1 MPARK
6 PADSFAARRLSKL
19 GVQAPAVVTP
29 KLVFTKTPGPKDLVV
44 LGRVRAPV
52 GTKGQLRV
60 ASLFPGDVQESVLFE
75 AQQLWAKGPKPADWL
90 LLDVTL
96 AQPVGKEARMGFA
109 QIDSRD
115 LAEQMLGFELGV
127 SRAELPEPEDDEFY
141 WEDLVGCAVTNRQG
155 EALGLVERLET
166 NGVHDWIVVGRH
178 WIPYVDRYIDQV
190 DLAAKTIAV
199 DWQPDWTV

>member
-6 PADSFAARRLSKL
+6 PDDSFAARRLSKL
-19 GVQAPAVVTP
+19 GVQAPAVVIP
-29 KLVFTKTPGPKDLVV
+29 KLVFSKTPGPSDLVV
-44 LGRVRAPV
+44 LGRIRAPV

-60 ASLFPGDVQESVLFE
+60 ASLFPGDVQESVLFDAE
-75 AQQLWAKGPKPADWL
+75 QLWAKGPGGWL
-90 LLDVTL
+90 RLDVTL
-96 AQPVGKEARMGFA
+96 CQPVGKEARMGFA

-127 SRAELPEPEDDEFY
+127 SRAELPEPAPDEFY
-141 WEDLVGCAVTNRQG
+141 WEDLVGCVVTNRQG
-155 EALGLVERLET
+155 ESLGLVDRLET
-166 NGVHDWIVVGRH
+166 NGVHDWIVVGHH

>member
-1 MPARK
+1 MPARP
-6 PADSFAARRLSKL
+6 PADSFAARRLAKL
-19 GVQAPAVVTP
+19 GPKAPEPVTP
-29 KLVFTKTPGPKDLVV
+29 ELVFSQSPGPSDLVV
-44 LGRVRAPV
+44 LGRVRTPV
-52 GTKGQLRV
+52 GTKGQLKV
-60 ASLFPGDVQESVLFE
+60 ASLFPGDLQDSVLLQ
-75 AQQLWAKGPKPADWL
+75 ANRLWARGRGGWL

-96 AQPVGKEARMGFA
+96 CQPVGQEARMEFS

-115 LAEQMLGFELGV
+115 LAEQLMGFELGI
-127 SRAELPEPEDDEFY
+127 SRAELPEPEPDEFY
-141 WEDLVGCAVTNRQG
+141 WEDLVGCSVTNRQG

-166 NGVHDWIVVGRH
+166 NGAHDWIVVGRH